1 MNGTAGT
8 PPRLGPIFV
17 SVHEGAEALGLSRR
31 EVYRL
36 MDADEI
42 ESVERGRR
50 RLIVVE
56 SLHAYGQR
64 LRDEAAAKRRT
75 RTAA

>member
-1 MNGTAGT
+1 
-8 PPRLGPIFV
+8 
-17 SVHEGAEALGLSRR
+17 
-31 EVYRL
+31 